1 MHNSLAATMQRQ
13 LGAIIIGDELL
24 SGKRRDKHFPH
35 LIQTLHPRG
44 LELSWCSFIG
54 DDAGIITRTLRAT
67 LGSGDIVFCFGG
79 IGATP
84 DDRTRQCAAEA
95 AGVSLCPHPEAIREI
110 EAQYGERAY
119 PYRIRMGHLPQ
130 GSRLIPNP
138 FNRVPGFS
146 LHSHHF
152 LPGFPEM
159 AWPMME
165 WVLETYYLEL
175 PEPAPKSEQ
184 IIRVLGMGESDLLPV
199 MEEIVSTYPRLRF
212 SCLPHIGADEPMLEL
227 GLRGNGLEVTQAMD
241 KLKNSL
247 DKLKVRWHSL

>member
-1 MHNSLAATMQRQ
+1 MKRP

-24 SGKRRDKHFPH
+24 TGKRRDKHFPH
-35 LIQTLHPRG
+35 LIETLNQRG

-54 DDAGIITRTLRAT
+54 DDARIITRTLGHT
-67 LGSGDIVFCFGG
+67 LQSEDIVFCFGG

-95 AGVSLCPHPEAIREI
+95 AGVSLFPHPDAMGEI

-119 PYRIRMGHLPQ
+119 PYRIRMAHLPQ
-130 GSRLIPNP
+130 GSQIIPNP
-138 FNRVPGFS
+138 FNRVSGFS

-165 WVLETYYLEL
+165 WVLDTYYSDLKEL
-175 PEPAPKSEQ
+175 TPKIEQ
-184 IIRVLGMGESDLLPV
+184 IIRVTGVGESDLLPI
-199 MEEIVSTYPRLRF
+199 MERIVSRYPNLRL
-212 SCLPHIGADEPMLEL
+212 SCLPHLGGNPPMLEL
-227 GLRGNGLEVTQAMD
+227 GLRGNTPAVMEAMNE
-241 KLKNSL
+241 LKDSL
-247 DKLKVRWHSL
+247 DRSNVRWHFI